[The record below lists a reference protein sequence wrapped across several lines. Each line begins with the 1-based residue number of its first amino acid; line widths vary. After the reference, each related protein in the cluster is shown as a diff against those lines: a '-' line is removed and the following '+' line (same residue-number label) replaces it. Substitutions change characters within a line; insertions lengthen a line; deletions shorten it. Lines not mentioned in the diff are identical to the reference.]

1 MAKTALEIT
10 LDELEGKEHGI
21 ILKLKKEIVA
31 RQPKA
36 KEILDKMDW
45 RRQQAERWAEQLTR
59 RRYSELDED
68 NQLY

>member
-1 MAKTALEIT
+1 M
-10 LDELEGKEHGI
+10 
-21 ILKLKKEIVA
+21 KLKKEIVA

-45 RRQQAERWAEQLTR
+45 KRQQAERWAEQLTR